1 MAVKCIA
8 LDLDR
13 TTLNGQGKL
22 SKGNRE
28 ALEYAIQKGI
38 HVVIASGRSFHT
50 LPKDVMEVPGIQ
62 YAITSN
68 GTAIYH
74 IPTKKCIHQYKL
86 DGESTKLILQLSKSE
101 DVTYEAFIEG
111 KAYADRTYINNPRKF
126 GAGEEAVEYVKNTR
140 NMVENIEA
148 FMLEHIDELDC
159 MDIIIA
165 DDEKQQRVM
174 DEIKEKVKGVYITS
188 CIDYL
193 IEISNEKGGKHSGL
207 KYMMELLGLKRE
219 EVAAFGDAEN
229 DMDMLKFA
237 GIGIAME
244 NACESC
250 KEIAD
255 FVTKHHDE
263 DGVAYGIYEIL
274 KI

>member
-1 MAVKCIA
+1 MKEILVDK
-8 LDLDR
+8 
-13 TTLNGQGKL
+13 NGNEIKNGDKVRIIIDKIDYWGNYFHDGIYDVEF
-22 SKGNRE
+22 SKDG
-28 ALEYAIQKGI
+28 
-38 HVVIASGRSFHT
+38 ASGT
-50 LPKDVMEVPGIQ
+50 
-62 YAITSN
+62 N
-68 GTAIYH
+68 
-74 IPTKKCIHQYKL
+74 
-86 DGESTKLILQLSKSE
+86 
-101 DVTYEAFIEG
+101 
-111 KAYADRTYINNPRKF
+111 
-126 GAGEEAVEYVKNTR
+126 
-140 NMVENIEA
+140 
-148 FMLEHIDELDC
+148 
-159 MDIIIA
+159 IIIA

>member
-28 ALEYAIQKGI
+28 ALEYAIKKDV
-38 HVVIASGRSFHT
+38 HVVVASGRSFYT
-50 LPKDVMEVPGIQ
+50 LPKDVLQVSGIE

-74 IPTKKCIHQYKL
+74 IPTEKCIHRYKL
-86 DGESTKLILQLSKSE
+86 DSESIRSILHLSKKE
-101 DVTYEAFIEG
+101 YVTYEAFIDG
-111 KAYADRTYINNPRKF
+111 KAYADNTYIDNPKEF
-126 GAGEEAVEYVKNTR
+126 GASEEAVEYVRNTR
-140 NMVENIEA
+140 HRVENIEQ
-148 FMLEHIDELDC
+148 FIYNHIDELDC

-165 DDEKQQRVM
+165 DDKKQQKLM
-174 DEIKEKVKGVYITS
+174 EEIMEKVKEIYMTS
-188 CIDYL
+188 SIDHL
-193 IEISNEKGGKHSGL
+193 IEISNENAGKHSGI
-207 KYMMELLGLKRE
+207 KYMMELLNLKRE

-244 NACESC
+244 NACEEC
-250 KEIAD
+250 KRVAD
-255 FVTKHHDE
+255 FVTKHHE
-263 DGVAYGIYEIL
+263 ADGVAYGIYEIL

>member
-8 LDLDR
+8 LDLDK
-13 TTLNGQGKL
+13 TTLNAQGKL

-28 ALEYAIQKGI
+28 ALEYAMEKGVR
-38 HVVIASGRSFHT
+38 VVIASGRSFYT
-50 LPKDVMEVPGIQ
+50 LPKDVMEVPGIE

-74 IPTKKCIHQYKL
+74 IPTGKCVHQYKL
-86 DGESTKLILQLSKSE
+86 DGESTKLILQLSKTES
-101 DVTYEAFIEG
+101 VTYEAFIEG
-111 KAYADRTYINNPRKF
+111 KAYAERKYIENPVKF
-126 GAGEEAVEYVKNTR
+126 GASKEAVEYVKNTR
-140 NMVENIEA
+140 HMVEDIEK
-148 FMLEHIDELDC
+148 FMLKHIDELDC

-165 DDEKQQRVM
+165 DDEKLKELM
-174 DEIKEKVKGVYITS
+174 KEIKERVKGIYVTS
-188 CIDYL
+188 SVDHL
-193 IEISNEKGGKHSGL
+193 IEISNENGGKHSGVRH
-207 KYMMELLGLKRE
+207 MMELWGLKRK

-244 NACESC
+244 NASEQC
-250 KEIAD
+250 KSVAD

-274 KI
+274 RI